1 MQDLKLTCNFKC
13 HISLFSHM
21 CDIYDL
27 SFSNIQQFCGYI
39 KQLPSLEEKST
50 KKKHITRKASKT
62 EEDM

>member
-1 MQDLKLTCNFKC
+1 
-13 HISLFSHM
+13 M